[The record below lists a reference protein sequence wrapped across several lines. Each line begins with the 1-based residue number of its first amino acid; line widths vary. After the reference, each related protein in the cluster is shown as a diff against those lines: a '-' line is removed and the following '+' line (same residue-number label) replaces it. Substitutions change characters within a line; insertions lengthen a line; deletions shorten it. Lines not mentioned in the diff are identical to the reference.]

1 MKGSLTVE
9 ELRIK
14 ISMIDNF
21 KQESDKIRKTLLN
34 NDLEEMSKSEF
45 DEYIKSNYD
54 ENGVVKD

>member
-45 DEYIKSNYD
+45 D
-54 ENGVVKD
+54 